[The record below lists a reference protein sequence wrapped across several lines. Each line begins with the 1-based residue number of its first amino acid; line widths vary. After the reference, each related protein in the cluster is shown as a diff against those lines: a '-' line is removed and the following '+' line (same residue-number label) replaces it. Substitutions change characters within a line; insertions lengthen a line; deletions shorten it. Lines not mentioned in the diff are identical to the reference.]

1 MEGVMVVSVL
11 REDSFVIFI
20 FETDVIFFSALTLCS
35 ITLTSPTN
43 GEVWKQ
49 LKNGADKTIYL
60 ILCKLI

>member
-1 MEGVMVVSVL
+1 MVVSVL